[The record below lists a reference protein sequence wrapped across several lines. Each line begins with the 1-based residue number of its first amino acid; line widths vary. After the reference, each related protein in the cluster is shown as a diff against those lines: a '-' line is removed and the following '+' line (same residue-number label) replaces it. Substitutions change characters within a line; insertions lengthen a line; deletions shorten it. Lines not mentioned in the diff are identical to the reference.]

1 MVDQAATKSKTQ
13 KMKQEEFIYIQ
24 ETKKSFEQAVVD
36 VLKEV
41 DKKGWSLFN
50 VYDVRERLAAKG
62 FQHERL
68 KIIEICSAKYSNNL
82 LNKNKLVSVCMPCKI
97 NVIEDNGKINIA
109 GMNPAIITQFFP
121 EVSKDDVVEIEN
133 AVKEIIDNA
142 KGG

>member
-1 MVDQAATKSKTQ
+1 
-13 KMKQEEFIYIQ
+13 MKPEEFIYIQ
-24 ETKKSFEQAVVD
+24 ETKKSFDQAVVD

-41 DKKGWSLFN
+41 DKKGWALFN

-68 KIIEICSAKYSNNL
+68 KIIEICTATHSNNL
-82 LNKNKLVSVCMPCKI
+82 LNKNKLISVCMPCKI
-97 NVIEDNGKINIA
+97 NVIEDKGKIKIV
-109 GMNPAIITQFFP
+109 GMKPGIITQFFP
-121 EVSKDDVVEIEN
+121 EVSKNDVIEIEK

>member
-1 MVDQAATKSKTQ
+1 
-13 KMKQEEFIYIQ
+13 MKQEEFIYIQ
-24 ETKKSFEQAVVD
+24 ETKKSFDQAVVD

-41 DKKGWSLFN
+41 DKKGWALFN

-68 KIIEICSAKYSNNL
+68 KIIEICTATHSNNL
-82 LNKNKLVSVCMPCKI
+82 LNKNKLISVCMPCKI
-97 NVIEDNGKINIA
+97 NVIEDKGTIKIV
-109 GMNPAIITQFFP
+109 GMKPGIITQFFP
-121 EVSKDDVVEIEN
+121 EVSKNDVIEIEK

>member
-1 MVDQAATKSKTQ
+1 
-13 KMKQEEFIYIQ
+13 MKPEEFIYIQ
-24 ETKKSFEQAVVD
+24 ETKKSFDQAVVD

-41 DKKGWSLFN
+41 DKKGWALFN

-68 KIIEICSAKYSNNL
+68 KIIEICTATHSNNL
-82 LNKNKLVSVCMPCKI
+82 LNKNKLISVCMPCKI
-97 NVIEDNGKINIA
+97 NVIEDKGTIKIV
-109 GMNPAIITQFFP
+109 GMKPGIITQFFP
-121 EVSKDDVVEIEN
+121 EVSKNDVIEIEK